1 MSDYTKRMSEDQIL
15 VEELRAEIKR
25 LREMLADQTQAWTRN
40 DRIAAAVEAG
50 PCTCV
55 SLLHYRCLRCTF
67 LAAAEQTETETN

>member
-1 MSDYTKRMSEDQIL
+1 MSEYENATMPDGDQITWNGVPLSNDQL
-15 VEELRAEIKR
+15 VER
-25 LREMLADQTQAWTRN
+25 LNANA
-40 DRIAAAVEAG
+40 RIAAAVEAG